1 VKRLA
6 SLGDMS
12 ERILAFTVLAALLT
26 ITPGIDMALVT
37 RNAIR
42 GGLGE
47 ALTTSAG
54 ILTGVF
60 VWALA
65 AVVGVAAVLASSA
78 TAYTA
83 IKLAGAAYLIY
94 LGLKALL
101 GGHTE
106 VSTRGGTPFRQGLVS
121 NLLNPKIAVFY
132 SSVIPQFVVADDPVF
147 LPALLAGIHLA
158 TGIVLVAGLCLVGDA
173 SRERFAA
180 AACRAHACPPERC
193 RTRWARRSVGVRAP
207 LDHKTL
213 TG

>member
-1 VKRLA
+1 MKHLA

-83 IKLAGAAYLIY
+83 VKLAGAAYLIY
-94 LGLKALL
+94 LGLKALF

-158 TGIVLVAGLCLVGDA
+158 TGIVWLPAYAWLVTRVGSVLQRPPVARTLARLSGAVLVGL
-173 SRERFAA
+173 
-180 AACRAHACPPERC
+180 
-193 RTRWARRSVGVRAP
+193 GVRLAFERR
-207 LDHKTL
+207 
-213 TG
+213 

>member
-1 VKRLA
+1 
-6 SLGDMS
+6 MS

-26 ITPGIDMALVT
+26 ITPGHRHGAVT
-37 RNAIR
+37 QNAIR
-42 GGLGE
+42 GGLTE

-83 IKLAGAAYLIY
+83 VKLAGAAYLIY
-94 LGLKALL
+94 LGLKALI

-106 VSTRGGTPFRQGLVS
+106 VPTRGGTPFRQGLVS

-132 SSVIPQFVVADDPVF
+132 SSVIPQFVVAGDPVL

-158 TGIVLVAGLCLVGDA
+158 TGIVWLPAYAWLVTRVGGVLQRPAVARTLARLTGALLVALGLRLA
-173 SRERFAA
+173 FER
-180 AACRAHACPPERC
+180 RA
-193 RTRWARRSVGVRAP
+193 
-207 LDHKTL
+207 
-213 TG
+213 

>member
-1 VKRLA
+1 
-6 SLGDMS
+6 MS

-37 RNAIR
+37 KNAIR
-42 GGLGE
+42 GGLGK

-83 IKLAGAAYLIY
+83 VKLAGAAYLIY
-94 LGLKALL
+94 LGLKALF

-106 VSTRGGTPFRQGLVS
+106 APTRGGTPFRQGLVS

-132 SSVIPQFVVADDPVF
+132 SSVIPQFVVPGDPVF
-147 LPALLAGIHLA
+147 LPALLAGIHLV
-158 TGIVLVAGLCLVGDA
+158 TGIVWLPAYAWLVTRIGGALQRPAVASTFARVSGAVLLGLGLRLA
-173 SRERFAA
+173 FER
-180 AACRAHACPPERC
+180 R
-193 RTRWARRSVGVRAP
+193 
-207 LDHKTL
+207 
-213 TG
+213 